1 MTIDLYVDTSR
12 KGISMAVATSG
23 QPVNARTTDA
33 SARVYEEIVNTEAR
47 GEILGES
54 LDTLLTRVG
63 ATLDDV
69 KRVMVTLGP
78 GSFSGLRTGVAF
90 CQGLCFSGKR
100 ELYGVTTLQ
109 ALACFA
115 HDAAGNTP
123 AGTVAGKECAE
134 IAVVIRARTGF
145 WYLRLNG
152 EEFFIETPEVIE
164 RIKNAKVKAIVADA
178 PAQEDEALKAF
189 FNSQGDPRLRGDDNL
204 GSENDCNRIQIVSDT
219 GKPLDM
225 WAPLFSTVKP
235 SLIQEANYIQPSYFE
250 KLKS

>member
-1 MTIDLYVDTSR
+1 MIIDLYVDTSR
-12 KGISMAVATSG
+12 KGISMAVATGG
-23 QPVNARTTDA
+23 QPEGG
-33 SARVYEEIVNTEAR
+33 ARVYEEIVNTEAR

-115 HDAAGNTP
+115 QDAADNEPACVDAADNTP

-134 IAVVIRARTGF
+134 AAVIIRARTGF

-164 RIKNAKVKAIVADA
+164 RIKNAKVKSIVADA
-178 PAQEDEALKAF
+178 PAQEDEALKAAF
-189 FNSQGDPRLRGDDNL
+189 AEIGAS
-204 GSENDCNRIQIVSDT
+204 VSLDT

-225 WAPLFSTVKP
+225 WAPLFQTVKP